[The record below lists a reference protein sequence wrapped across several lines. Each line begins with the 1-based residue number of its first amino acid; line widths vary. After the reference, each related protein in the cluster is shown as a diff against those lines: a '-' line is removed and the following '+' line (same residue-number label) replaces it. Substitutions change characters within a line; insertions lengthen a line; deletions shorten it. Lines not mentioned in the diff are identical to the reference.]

1 MHIINPYSLTI
12 LKNHAQIYPEYI
24 IVAYNDGNIGEF
36 LRWKF
41 PNNWGASVVA
51 TSNTQYRPELAIVR
65 YGGDKD
71 IHGTIDYSTNIATNV
86 IHQITV
92 TELATTLAKI
102 QGLS

>member
-1 MHIINPYSLTI
+1 MNILNPNSLTI
-12 LKNHAQIYPEYI
+12 LKNHAQIHPEYI
-24 IVAYNDGNIGEF
+24 VLAHNNGNIGEF

-51 TSNTQYRPELAIVR
+51 TPNTQYRPELVIVR

-71 IHGTIDYSTNIATNV
+71 IHGAIDYSTNITKDV
-86 IHQITV
+86 IHQITI

-102 QGLS
+102 QTLP